1 MKRGIKGQYKYNT
14 MTRPLCNFCCVR
26 PAAINYK
33 KNDKTFYRKKCE
45 VCLKYNGVEKGKPKW
60 ERSGYK
66 LKLVCEKCGFKSKY
80 KEQFNIFF
88 VDGNLNNIKTSN
100 LKTVCAN
107 CQRILHKEGFTWV
120 QGDLRPD
127 F

>member
-1 MKRGIKGQYKYNT
+1 
-14 MTRPLCNFCCVR
+14 MTRPLCSTCYSR

-33 KNDKTFYRKKCE
+33 KESRTFYRKKCE
-45 VCLKYNGVEKGKPKW
+45 VCLKNNGQEKGPAKW
-60 ERSGYK
+60 QQVGYK
-66 LKLVCEKCGFKSKY
+66 MKLVCDKCGFKSKY
-80 KEQFNIFF
+80 KEQFNVFF
-88 VDGNLNNIKTSN
+88 VDGNLNNVRHGN

-107 CQRILHKEGFTWV
+107 CQRLLHKEGASWM